1 MKKFFRIIKYDLP
14 LHIVLIFTNWLPDN
28 VIFIRLRGML
38 VSFFLK
44 KSGKRLGIGRNVTI
58 YNPSEIELGND
69 VYIAYGC
76 HLSGKI
82 LIEDEVLFGPYC
94 VIAPGNHTRGDNKS
108 FRYGKSTESKIIVKY
123 GAWIGA
129 QSSIIG
135 NNTVLGSG
143 SVLAANST
151 LVKSADSDSIY
162 GGIPAKKIK
171 TSND

>member
-1 MKKFFRIIKYDLP
+1 MKKFLRIIKYDLP
-14 LHIVLIFTNWLPDN
+14 LHIVLIITNWLPDN
-28 VIFIRLRGML
+28 VFFIRFRGRL

-44 KSGKRLGIGRNVTI
+44 KSGKRLGIGRNVTL
-58 YNPSEIELGND
+58 YNPSEIQIGND

-82 LIEDEVLFGPYC
+82 LIEDEVMFGPYC
-94 VIAPGNHTRGDNKS
+94 VVAPGNHLRDDNKS
-108 FRYGKSTESKIIVKY
+108 FRHGRSTESKIIIKY
-123 GAWIGA
+123 GAWLGA

-135 NNTVLGSG
+135 DNTVLGSG

-151 LVKSADSDSIY
+151 LAKTAESDSVY

-171 TSND
+171 SLNE